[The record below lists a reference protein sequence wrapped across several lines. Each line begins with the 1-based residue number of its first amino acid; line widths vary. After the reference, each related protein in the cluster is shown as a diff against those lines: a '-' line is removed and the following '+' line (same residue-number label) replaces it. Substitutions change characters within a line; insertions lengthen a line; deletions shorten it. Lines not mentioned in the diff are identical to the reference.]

1 MKGSDEQG
9 SAVEGTDVV
18 SLTKEYIKSGLT
30 KEEALEAAK
39 DVKRLALE
47 EKRLEAAEEV
57 KRLNASLEEKKLY
70 VAREMKRLDL
80 EEKRLDAEMKR
91 LDAALEMKRLALEE
105 KKLDAGLSVK
115 CESLH
120 STCLLPLHS
129 SC

>member
-39 DVKRLALE
+39 DVKRLNASLE
-47 EKRLEAAEEV
+47 EKRLA
-57 KRLNASLEEKKLY
+57 LEEKKLY

-105 KKLDAGLSVK
+105 KKLDAGLSFK

-120 STCLLPLHS
+120 STCFLPLHS